1 MFVTALVEG
10 SNVDSGFEVALN
22 FVVLGLFWLF
32 AAAFLIG
39 IVQAVRTLLG

>member
-1 MFVTALVEG
+1 MDAGFTIALH
-10 SNVDSGFEVALN
+10 

>member
-1 MFVTALVEG
+1 MDAGFHIAL
-10 SNVDSGFEVALN
+10 S

-39 IVQAVRTLLG
+39 IFQAIRTLLG